1 MKGVIGWIIN
11 YWWVVPFF
19 MVLQM
24 LVILFVMIQIPGGWA
39 EDVAF
44 VMWLVAAI
52 IELVL
57 LGLLLY
63 HKEWKRF
70 FFSIVVIMGIV
81 VVLPFVSLIAMSA
94 PDGFARHHPIPEG
107 MELNIPLGDGEAT
120 IDSNN
125 VDSFLQIWNGDQGGI
140 YEYDFYYPQLSAGT
154 IFLRCFEAGKN
165 EPLSE
170 DRLLRSSSV
179 GNTAVMGFSKVVE
192 KQQFTIYE
200 GDWGEYYAVRVEVWH
215 RDSISCEETKLM
227 EKIYRMEGWMR

>member
-19 MVLQM
+19 MVIQM
-24 LVILFVMIQIPGGWA
+24 LVILFVMILIPGGWA
-39 EDVAF
+39 EDMAV
-44 VMWLVAAI
+44 VVWLVAAI
-52 IELVL
+52 AELVL
-57 LGLLLY
+57 LVLLLF
-63 HKEWKRF
+63 HKEWKRLF
-70 FFSIVVIMGIV
+70 LSMAIVAGIV

-170 DRLLRSSSV
+170 DRLLKSSAV

>member
-1 MKGVIGWIIN
+1 MKGVICWLIN

-24 LVILFVMIQIPGGWA
+24 LVILFVMFQIPGGWV
-39 EDVAF
+39 EDMSIV
-44 VMWLVAAI
+44 VWLVAAI
-52 IELVL
+52 AELVL
-57 LGLLLY
+57 LVLLLF
-63 HKEWKRF
+63 HKEWKRLF
-70 FFSIVVIMGIV
+70 LSMAIVVGIV

-179 GNTAVMGFSKVVE
+179 GNTAVVEFSKVVK
-192 KQQFTIYE
+192 KQKFTIYE
-200 GDWGEYYAVRVEVWH
+200 GDWEEYYAVRVEVWH
-215 RDSISCEETKLM
+215 RDSISCKETKLM

>member
-24 LVILFVMIQIPGGWA
+24 LVILFVMFQIPGGWV
-39 EDVAF
+39 EDMSIV
-44 VMWLVAAI
+44 VWLVAAI
-52 IELVL
+52 AELVL
-57 LGLLLY
+57 LVLLLF
-63 HKEWKRF
+63 HKEWKRLF
-70 FFSIVVIMGIV
+70 LSMAIVVGIV

-170 DRLLRSSSV
+170 DRLLKSSAV
-179 GNTAVMGFSKVVE
+179 GNTAVVEFSKVVK
-192 KQQFTIYE
+192 KQKFTIYE
-200 GDWGEYYAVRVEVWH
+200 GDWEEYYAVRVEVWH
-215 RDSISCEETKLM
+215 RDSISCKETKLM

>member
-24 LVILFVMIQIPGGWA
+24 LVILFVMFQIPGGWV
-39 EDVAF
+39 EDMSIV
-44 VMWLVAAI
+44 VWLVAAI
-52 IELVL
+52 AELVL
-57 LGLLLY
+57 LVLLLF
-63 HKEWKRF
+63 HKEWKRLF
-70 FFSIVVIMGIV
+70 LSMAIVVGIV
-81 VVLPFVSLIAMSA
+81 AVLPFVSLIAMSA

-170 DRLLRSSSV
+170 DRLLKSSAV
-179 GNTAVMGFSKVVE
+179 ENTAVMEFSKVVE
-192 KQQFTIYE
+192 KQKFTIYE
-200 GDWGEYYAVRVEVWH
+200 GDWEEYYAVRVEVWH
-215 RDSISCEETKLM
+215 RDSISCKETKLM
-227 EKIYRMEGWMR
+227 EKFYRMEGWMR